1 MIPVA
6 ASWWYSNY
14 QFNEGRTGNVLYNQ
28 YSGDIYIYLI
38 LDNSRLNAQES
49 IYQEI
54 ILWPFTALKPSRR
67 ILYNRNILS
76 LIFVAISGI

>member
-1 MIPVA
+1 MMPVA

-28 YSGDIYIYLI
+28 YSGDIYII
-38 LDNSRLNAQES
+38 LDNSCLNAQES

-54 ILWPFTALKPSRR
+54 ILLPFTALKPSRR
-67 ILYNRNILS
+67 MLYNRNIVS